1 MPAKPKKVHCEK
13 KGLFVCHRTWIM
25 QCTQYTLPHRNH
37 GYSYYYLPTEA
48 EQAWFIFLFLGPGLR
63 TRAVLL
69 LVLLTNN
76 IQLVGFFGHPIFIL
90 THVNTSHGLCD
101 VWEGSVI
108 PGQLHTTYRFS
119 IEF

>member
-13 KGLFVCHRTWIM
+13 KVYCLPQDVDHAVYTVHTSTQKSWLFILLLTNRSGTGLVHF
-25 QCTQYTLPHRNH
+25 
-37 GYSYYYLPTEA
+37 
-48 EQAWFIFLFLGPGLR
+48 FILGPGLR